1 MRKIFNDLRQIVKA
15 SEISNL
21 KLIYIGFLIL
31 LVMFL
36 ETLSIG
42 ILIPMVDLI
51 LSDELNSNIN
61 QIIELLNLDFNS
73 KYNLLFQFSI
83 LLILFFILKMI
94 VLIYCNWYQTN
105 FLVDFRIKLSRLI
118 FKKYS
123 NVSYEDSLFNNTSTI
138 LRDLNSESEKTAGI
152 IKNSLIILT
161 ELLVISGIIT
171 LLFLVNMEVTL
182 SVIIFMFFAVY
193 FLIKLLQKKLHE
205 WGSKRIFVDQK
216 KNESIQN
223 TFTGFKEIII
233 NKTIN
238 FFYKSFD
245 EFQSTSAKLN
255 GNRIFIQ
262 TLPRL
267 WIEFMVII
275 SFSLI
280 IIILKENSIDELIKI
295 LSLFLISCLK
305 LIPSANKIVTQLQG
319 LKFFLPSV
327 NRVNH
332 IITNFEHIV
341 KDDKKNDNRKKVPIE
356 NIQFKNVNYNYKN
369 QNDFVFN
376 DLNLQINS
384 GDCVGVYGK
393 SGSGK
398 STFVN
403 LISFLLYPKSGEIV
417 VNNENIEI
425 SKQIIQ
431 NNIGYVSQNTFIFEG
446 SVRDN
451 IIFGRN
457 TTGSNENLA
466 KKIENSIRLSN
477 LSDFINSLNNKTESI
492 LSENGNN
499 LSGGQKQRLGIA
511 RALFDDPEILI
522 LDEATSALDENSSNL
537 IMSEIYNLKKKKT
550 LVIISHN
557 LKNLYKCDYILHL
570 EDQNI
575 TKKNFNSL

>member
-31 LVMFL
+31 SVMFL

-42 ILIPMVDLI
+42 ILIPIVDLI

-73 KYNLLFQFSI
+73 KYNLLFQFSL

-275 SFSLI
+275 TFSLI
-280 IIILKENSIDELIKI
+280 IIILKGNSIDELIKI

-369 QNDFVFN
+369 QKDFVFN

-417 VNNENIEI
+417 VNNENFEI

-451 IIFGRN
+451 IVFGRN
-457 TTGSNENLA
+457 TKGSNENLS

-511 RALFDDPEILI
+511 RALFNDPEILI

>member
-31 LVMFL
+31 SVMFL

-369 QNDFVFN
+369 QKDFVFN

-511 RALFDDPEILI
+511 RALFNDPEILI

>member
-1 MRKIFNDLRQIVKA
+1 
-15 SEISNL
+15 
-21 KLIYIGFLIL
+21 
-31 LVMFL
+31 
-36 ETLSIG
+36 
-42 ILIPMVDLI
+42 
-51 LSDELNSNIN
+51 
-61 QIIELLNLDFNS
+61 
-73 KYNLLFQFSI
+73 
-83 LLILFFILKMI
+83 
-94 VLIYCNWYQTN
+94 
-105 FLVDFRIKLSRLI
+105 
-118 FKKYS
+118 
-123 NVSYEDSLFNNTSTI
+123 
-138 LRDLNSESEKTAGI
+138 
-152 IKNSLIILT
+152 
-161 ELLVISGIIT
+161 
-171 LLFLVNMEVTL
+171 
-182 SVIIFMFFAVY
+182 
-193 FLIKLLQKKLHE
+193 
-205 WGSKRIFVDQK
+205 
-216 KNESIQN
+216 
-223 TFTGFKEIII
+223 
-233 NKTIN
+233 
-238 FFYKSFD
+238 
-245 EFQSTSAKLN
+245 
-255 GNRIFIQ
+255 
-262 TLPRL
+262 
-267 WIEFMVII
+267 MVII
-275 SFSLI
+275 TFSLI
-280 IIILKENSIDELIKI
+280 IIILKGNSIDELIKI

-332 IITNFEHIV
+332 IISNFEHAV

-356 NIQFKNVNYNYKN
+356 DIQFKNVNYNYKN
-369 QNDFVFN
+369 QKDFVFN
-376 DLNLQINS
+376 NLNLQINS

-403 LISFLLYPKSGEIV
+403 LISFLLYPKSGEIA
-417 VNNENIEI
+417 VNNENFEI

-457 TTGSNENLA
+457 TTGSNENLS

-477 LSDFINSLNNKTESI
+477 LSDFINSLNHKTESI

-511 RALFDDPEILI
+511 RALFNDPEILI

>member
-42 ILIPMVDLI
+42 ILIPIVDLI

-73 KYNLLFQFSI
+73 KYNLLYQFSF

-255 GNRIFIQ
+255 GYRIFIQ

-275 SFSLI
+275 TFSLI
-280 IIILKENSIDELIKI
+280 IIILKGNSIDELIKI

-319 LKFFLPSV
+319 LKFLPSV

-332 IITNFEHIV
+332 IISNFEHAV

-356 NIQFKNVNYNYKN
+356 DIQFKNVNYNYKN
-369 QNDFVFN
+369 QKDFVFN
-376 DLNLQINS
+376 NLNLQINS

-403 LISFLLYPKSGEIV
+403 LISFLLYPKSGEIT
-417 VNNENIEI
+417 VNNENFEI

-457 TTGSNENLA
+457 TTGSNENLS

-477 LSDFINSLNNKTESI
+477 LSDFINSLNHKTESI

-511 RALFDDPEILI
+511 RALFNDPEILI

>member
-1 MRKIFNDLRQIVKA
+1 
-15 SEISNL
+15 
-21 KLIYIGFLIL
+21 
-31 LVMFL
+31 MFL

-42 ILIPMVDLI
+42 ILIPIVDLI

-73 KYNLLFQFSI
+73 KYNLLYQFSF

-255 GNRIFIQ
+255 GYRIFIQ

-275 SFSLI
+275 TFSLI
-280 IIILKENSIDELIKI
+280 IIILKGNSIDELIKI

-332 IITNFEHIV
+332 IISNFEHAV
-341 KDDKKNDNRKKVPIE
+341 KDDKKNDNRKKF
-356 NIQFKNVNYNYKN
+356 Q
-369 QNDFVFN
+369 
-376 DLNLQINS
+376 
-384 GDCVGVYGK
+384 
-393 SGSGK
+393 
-398 STFVN
+398 
-403 LISFLLYPKSGEIV
+403 
-417 VNNENIEI
+417 
-425 SKQIIQ
+425 
-431 NNIGYVSQNTFIFEG
+431 
-446 SVRDN
+446 
-451 IIFGRN
+451 
-457 TTGSNENLA
+457 
-466 KKIENSIRLSN
+466 
-477 LSDFINSLNNKTESI
+477 
-492 LSENGNN
+492 
-499 LSGGQKQRLGIA
+499 
-511 RALFDDPEILI
+511 
-522 LDEATSALDENSSNL
+522 
-537 IMSEIYNLKKKKT
+537 
-550 LVIISHN
+550 
-557 LKNLYKCDYILHL
+557 
-570 EDQNI
+570 
-575 TKKNFNSL
+575 

>member
-42 ILIPMVDLI
+42 ILIPIVDLI

-73 KYNLLFQFSI
+73 KYNLLYQFSF

-255 GNRIFIQ
+255 GYRIFIQ

-275 SFSLI
+275 TFSLI
-280 IIILKENSIDELIKI
+280 IIILKGNSIDELIKI

-332 IITNFEHIV
+332 IISNFEHAV

-356 NIQFKNVNYNYKN
+356 DIQFKNVNYNYKN
-369 QNDFVFN
+369 QKDFVFN
-376 DLNLQINS
+376 NLNLQINS

-403 LISFLLYPKSGEIV
+403 LISFLLYPKSGEIA
-417 VNNENIEI
+417 VNNENFEI

-457 TTGSNENLA
+457 TTGSNENLS

-477 LSDFINSLNNKTESI
+477 LSDFINSLNHKTESI

-511 RALFDDPEILI
+511 RALFNDPEILI

>member
-42 ILIPMVDLI
+42 ILIPIVDLI

-73 KYNLLFQFSI
+73 KYNLLYQFSF

-138 LRDLNSESEKTAGI
+138 LRDLNSEIEKTAGI

-255 GNRIFIQ
+255 GYRIFIQ

-275 SFSLI
+275 TFSLI
-280 IIILKENSIDELIKI
+280 IIILKGNSIDELIKI

-332 IITNFEHIV
+332 IISNFEHAV

-356 NIQFKNVNYNYKN
+356 DIQFKNVNYNYKN
-369 QNDFVFN
+369 QKDFVFN
-376 DLNLQINS
+376 NLNLQINS

-403 LISFLLYPKSGEIV
+403 LISFLLYPKSGEIA
-417 VNNENIEI
+417 VNNENFEI

-457 TTGSNENLA
+457 TTGSNENLS

-477 LSDFINSLNNKTESI
+477 LSDFINSLNHKTESI

-511 RALFDDPEILI
+511 RALFNDPEILI

>member
-31 LVMFL
+31 SVMLL

-42 ILIPMVDLI
+42 ILIPIVDFI
-51 LSDELNSNIN
+51 FSDDLNSNII
-61 QIIELLNLDFNS
+61 QIIKLLNLDFNS
-73 KYNLLFQFSI
+73 KYNLLFQFSL
-83 LLILFFILKMI
+83 LLILFFILKII

-118 FKKYS
+118 FEKYS

-161 ELLVISGIIT
+161 ELLVILGIII
-171 LLFLVNMEVTL
+171 LLFLVNTEVTL

-255 GNRIFIQ
+255 GKRIFIQ

-275 SFSLI
+275 TFSI
-280 IIILKENSIDELIKI
+280 IIITLKGSSIDELIKI

-327 NRVNH
+327 SRVNY
-332 IITNFEHIV
+332 IITNFEDV
-341 KDDKKNDNRKKVPIE
+341 VNDDKKNNNRKKVPIE
-356 NIQFKNVNYNYKN
+356 DIQFKNVNYNYKN
-369 QNDFVFN
+369 QKDFVFK
-376 DLNLQINS
+376 DLNLHINS

-417 VNNENIEI
+417 VNKENFEI
-425 SKQIIQ
+425 SKQIVQ

-446 SVRDN
+446 TVKDN
-451 IIFGRN
+451 IIFGRD
-457 TTGSNENLA
+457 TTESNENLS

-477 LSDFINSLNNKTESI
+477 LIDFINSLDGKTESI

-511 RALFDDPEILI
+511 RALFNDPEILI

-537 IMSEIYNLKKKKT
+537 IMKEIYNLKKKKT

-570 EDQNI
+570 EDRNI